1 MFGIWPSCNIYASFK
16 WCCLFGVSRFVNLK
30 SESHFLYRT
39 ATGKLVDSR
48 SIESRLCF
56 KCVTRFAIEHFLEQD
71 QQIHNGFF
79 KTFFW
84 D

>member
-39 ATGKLVDSR
+39 ATGKLADIPDR
-48 SIESRLCF
+48 
-56 KCVTRFAIEHFLEQD
+56 
-71 QQIHNGFF
+71 
-79 KTFFW
+79 
-84 D
+84 